1 MMQLRHEKPISALID
16 WLGAACAYAVILGML
31 VTALAPLVTPLLQ
44 H

>member
-1 MMQLRHEKPISALID
+1 MMQLRHEKPFSALID